1 MIILIGIQDLKLLM
15 NNRLNKTK
23 IKVKIVNKINR
34 INNFYRNFKNNN
46 IRIILTIINRNI
58 LKTTK

>member
-1 MIILIGIQDLKLLM
+1 M
-15 NNRLNKTK
+15 NKQINKTI
-23 IKVKIVNKINR
+23 IKLKNVNK
-34 INNFYRNFKNNN
+34 INNFYRNLKNNN